1 MRSPT
6 SFRRVI
12 VALMLTAG
20 LGACSTDSTD
30 LNEPDPPPASDFTI
44 ELATGDGQT
53 GLVNDLLGFPLSVR
67 VTSGT
72 QPASGRT
79 VEWTAGTGAG
89 TVTPG
94 GATNTL
100 GIATATFQVSSAGTH
115 TVTARIAGEPE
126 SVEFS
131 ITGVANRAPVL
142 VYQNTG
148 APVTGM
154 HDTHVRDGIA
164 FVSAWQEGLV
174 LYDVGNGMMGGTPA
188 NPVEISRILTA
199 DNGVPGGRAV
209 HNAWWFHN
217 PVTSERRYVFVGQEG
232 PGVLGVSSS
241 GDIHVVDVSDLTQPS
256 EVAYVTVPGAG
267 AHNFWMDEARQ
278 ILYAGYY
285 NGGVL
290 AIDVSGTLS
299 GDISSRIVHQVRP
312 GGANNTYM
320 WGVQLAGGSLWASD
334 ILSGFWE
341 LDPVTL
347 QTQGGGNNV
356 ETRYSTDLWV
366 HGSYAYTGT
375 LAGRGSAPGVI
386 INVWK
391 IDGTSPVLVDS
402 VLMPEAGIV
411 SDLQVSDDGR
421 LLVATSH
428 GTGSG
433 LVVFSLARPE
443 RPAIIGR
450 TTAPVSIHTG
460 EVATIGGRFYVF
472 TRTTGPI
479 SGFQIWEVFPP

>member
-1 MRSPT
+1 MQGVIW
-6 SFRRVI
+6 FRRAA
-12 VALMLTAG
+12 VALAMLA
-20 LGACSTDSTD
+20 ACSDST
-30 LNEPDPPPASDFTI
+30 EPDPPPAGDLTI
-44 ELATGDGQT
+44 ELAGGDGQT
-53 GLVNDLLGFPLSVR
+53 ALVNDALGFPLSVR
-67 VTSGT
+67 VTDGT
-72 QPASGRT
+72 QPVSGRT
-79 VEWTAGTGAG
+79 VEWTVSTGAG
-89 TVTPG
+89 TVNAA
-94 GATNTL
+94 GATNNL
-100 GIATATFQVSSAGTH
+100 GIATATFRPGNPGAH
-115 TVTARIAGEPE
+115 TITARMAGDAA

-131 ITGVANRAPVL
+131 ATGVTNRAPSL
-142 VYQNTG
+142 VYEKTS

-154 HDTHVRDGIA
+154 HDTYVRDGIA
-164 FVSAWQEGLV
+164 FVSAWDQGLV
-174 LYDVGNGMMGGTPA
+174 LYDVGNGIRGGMPA

-241 GDIHVVDVSDLTQPS
+241 GDIHVVDVSDLTQPL
-256 EVAYVTVPGAG
+256 EVAYVNIPGAG
-267 AHNFWMDEARQ
+267 THNFWMDEARQ

-285 NGGVL
+285 NAGVV
-290 AIDVSGTLS
+290 AIDVSGTLA
-299 GDISSRIVHQVRP
+299 GNISSRIVHQVRP
-312 GGANNTYM
+312 GGNNNTYM

-334 ILSGFWE
+334 ILSGFWQ

-347 QTQGGGNNV
+347 QTRSGGDNV
-356 ETRYSTDLWV
+356 PTRYSTDLWV

-391 IDGTSPVLVDS
+391 IDGTAPVLVDS
-402 VLMPEAGIV
+402 VTMPDAGIV
-411 SDLQVSDDGR
+411 SDLQASDDGKV
-421 LLVATSH
+421 LVATSH
-428 GTGSG
+428 GTSSG
-433 LVVFSLARPE
+433 LVVFSLAQPE

-460 EVATIGGRFYVF
+460 EVETIGGRYYVF